1 MIKFSIVTI
10 TYNAEAVVERT
21 LNSILGQTYPQVE
34 HIIVDGASR
43 DDTLRMENRYKE
55 VSDGKVNGHVV
66 SIKSE
71 PDGGLYD
78 AMNKGLGRIT
88 GDYVCFMNAG
98 DTLPEPTTLEQIAD
112 KVRLFMVED
121 GDRELPAVLYG
132 DTDWTDNDGNFVCHR
147 PLTPPE
153 RLTWRAFSNGM
164 LVCHQAFYARTDIA
178 RSTLFNLHYRHSAD
192 VDWCIRVMKEAD
204 KRGLSLLNLHAT
216 VALYQREGQTTKFR
230 RASLFER
237 FSVMRC
243 HYGLPLTVLKHIWFV
258 FRAIKRK
265 L

>member
-21 LNSILGQTYPQVE
+21 LNSILSQTYPQVE
-34 HIIVDGASR
+34 HIIVDGASK
-43 DDTLRMENRYKE
+43 DGTLSIEHKYKE
-55 VSDGKVNGHVV
+55 VSDGKANGHIV

-78 AMNKGLGRIT
+78 AMNKGLGCIT

-98 DTLPEPTTLEQIAD
+98 DTLPEPATLERIAD
-112 KVRLFMVED
+112 KVRLLMEEED
-121 GDRELPAVLYG
+121 GRELPAVLYG
-132 DTDWTDNDGNFVCHR
+132 DTDLTDNEGKYLCRR

-153 RLTWRAFSNGM
+153 RLTWRSFSNGM
-164 LVCHQAFYARTDIA
+164 LVCHQAFYARADIA
-178 RSTLFNLHYRHSAD
+178 RTTPFDLRYRHSAD
-192 VDWCIRVMKEAD
+192 VDWCIRVMKEAA
-204 KRGLSLLNLHAT
+204 KRNLALLNLHTT
-216 VALYQREGQTTKFR
+216 VALYQREGQTTEFH

-237 FSVMRC
+237 FCIMCR